1 MRPVPPERRAAVIDA
16 HMHVNYRGM
25 DADDIIG
32 YMDRERIDRC
42 WLLTWEEAD
51 PPHPFYQHLSI
62 DGVFEAYGKYG
73 DRIIPMYAPDP
84 SRPDAAE
91 RLEDW
96 AKKGIMGCGELKCV
110 LRWDAP
116 GVDRLLDCVDRLGLP
131 LVFHMEEGRRYFT
144 GRGNG
149 ADRILS
155 RLMNTTRLG
164 GATGRIIE
172 AAAELAGPL
181 KRKKLSMQRSFP
193 GYLLDF
199 AGLEARLMEY
209 PNIKFVGHGP
219 FFWKGFTAHDD
230 GGKEGVVWRL
240 MENYRNLHVD
250 LSASGCFAL
259 KKRPAL
265 AKRFLD
271 RYSRR
276 IMYGTDNFFIGLREF
291 LDSLNMGADVRR
303 RIYSENAE
311 SLLASPRGKPG
322 NLRAGRPEK
331 EAA

>member
-1 MRPVPPERRAAVIDA
+1 MIDA

-25 DADDIIG
+25 NAADIIR

-51 PPHPFYQHLSI
+51 PPHPFYQHLSVE
-62 DGVFEAYGKYG
+62 DVFEAAGMYG
-73 DRIIPMYAPDP
+73 DRIVPMYAPDP
-84 SRPDAAE
+84 MRPDAAD
-91 RLEDW
+91 RLEYW
-96 AKKGIMGCGELKCV
+96 AGKGIMGCGELKSV

-116 GVDRLLDCVDRLGLP
+116 GVDGLLACVDRLGLP
-131 LVFHMEEGRRYFT
+131 LVFHMEEGRRYFS
-144 GRGNG
+144 GGGG
-149 ADRILS
+149 ADRLLS
-155 RLMNTTRLG
+155 RLMNTARLG

-172 AAAELAGPL
+172 AAADIAGPL
-181 KRKKLSMQRSFP
+181 KRKRLSMQRFFP

-199 AGLEARLMEY
+199 AALEARLREY
-209 PNIKFVGHGP
+209 PDIAFVGHGP

-240 MENYRNLHVD
+240 MGKYRNLHAD

-276 IMYGTDNFFIGLREF
+276 IMYGTDNFFIGLKEF
-291 LDSLNMGADVRR
+291 LDSLGMGTDVRR
-303 RIYSENAE
+303 RIYWENAE
-311 SLLASPRGKPG
+311 TLLEGARSGARRT
-322 NLRAGRPEK
+322 RADRPER